1 MPTVTPDLRHK
12 LRYLIHLGLTEIRSL
27 ANEGGQDARIAKLA
41 DVLEFLPRYLEDDRE
56 PDPITVREQFEQYQ
70 TEYPDAT
77 FDYLT
82 LLDGK
87 TDIPDY

>member
-27 ANEGGQDARIAKLA
+27 AYEGGHDARIAKLA

-56 PDPITVREQFEQYQ
+56 PDLLTVREQFEQYQ
-70 TEYPDAT
+70 VEHPAAT
-77 FDYLT
+77 FNYLAF
-82 LLDGK
+82 LDGK
-87 TDIPDY
+87 VEIPDY